1 MMHGPDNLSP
11 WWRRSVILI
20 LGACFIVLIGIAI
33 KAYTDAPPI
42 PEKVVD
48 QSGQPLFTADD
59 ILSGQEVFLK
69 YGLMQNG
76 SIWGHGAYL
85 GPDFSA
91 EYLHTLATHA
101 AESIAQQQY
110 QRGLPQ
116 LEAGE
121 KTIVHT
127 LVGQTAERESLRP
140 RIQGPSSSRQPR
152 HSPTKT
158 RKKNGRTT
166 LLKHVKTEGC

>member
-11 WWRRSVILI
+11 WWKRSVILI
-20 LGACFIVLIGIAI
+20 LGVCFIVLIGISI

-42 PEKVVD
+42 PEKVID
-48 QSGQPLFTADD
+48 ASGKTVFTADD

-110 QRGLPQ
+110 QRGLPELQ
-116 LEAGE
+116 AGE
-121 KTIVHT
+121 KAIVHA
-127 LVGQTAERESLRP
+127 LVGQMLKENRYDARTGTLLFT
-140 RIQGPSSSRQPR
+140 SSETFSYQNQ
-152 HSPTKT
+152 KE
-158 RKKNGRTT
+158 NGRTT